1 MSTSYDNDSEGFLFE
16 DTDPSGLGPESLQ
29 TFVKAC
35 IGTEGC
41 WEVSSYSRW
50 MTNPHGMH
58 DDYLYTAQGAPAS
71 LGVKV
76 VRVVDALYRSA
87 KSKLLETI

>member
-1 MSTSYDNDSEGFLFE
+1 MDGHD
-16 DTDPSGLGPESLQ
+16 
-29 TFVKAC
+29 
-35 IGTEGC
+35 
-41 WEVSSYSRW
+41 
-50 MTNPHGMH
+50 MH
-58 DDYLYTAQGAPAS
+58 DDYLHTAQGAPAS